1 MDPTT
6 PNIDLINLIL
16 NGVSTGGLVGALTL
30 AVMAFAR
37 GWVFASAIVDEL
49 RTQIRE
55 LTAAL
60 KSANDGMER
69 MAEAWEARNKMEQ
82 DRDRDDRLLERLRA
96 EKGNK

>member
-1 MDPTT
+1 MDPST

-16 NGVSTGGLVGALTL
+16 NGVSTGVLVGALTL
-30 AVMAFAR
+30 AVLALAR
-37 GWVFASAIVDEL
+37 GCLYAAPIVDEM

-69 MAEAWEARNKMEQ
+69 MADAWEARNQMEIEK
-82 DRDRDDRLLERLRA
+82 DREDRLLERIRA
-96 EKGNK
+96 EKGAK